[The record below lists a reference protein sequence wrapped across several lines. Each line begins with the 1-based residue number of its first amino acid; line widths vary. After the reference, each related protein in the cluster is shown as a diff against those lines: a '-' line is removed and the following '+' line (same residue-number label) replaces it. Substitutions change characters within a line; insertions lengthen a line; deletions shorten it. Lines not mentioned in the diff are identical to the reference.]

1 MIKDYLQY
9 LINKP
14 GKLAWIIGVN
24 LILAAI
30 CYVFFSNIVEILGDT
45 PLWAIILVS
54 ILITAIRIAIDLQ
67 PFIEWK
73 DGKDRN

>member
-1 MIKDYLQY
+1 MIKSYLQY
-9 LINKP
+9 LMSKT
-14 GKLAWIIGVN
+14 GKLVWIIGVN
-24 LILAAI
+24 LIWASLSYA
-30 CYVFFSNIVEILGDT
+30 FFSNITEILGDN
-45 PLWAIILVS
+45 PLWAIILIC